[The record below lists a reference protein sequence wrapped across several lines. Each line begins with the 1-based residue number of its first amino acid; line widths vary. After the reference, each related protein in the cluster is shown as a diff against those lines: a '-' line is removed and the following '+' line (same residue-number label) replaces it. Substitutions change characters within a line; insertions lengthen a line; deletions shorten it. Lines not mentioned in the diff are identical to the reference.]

1 MEARISRTSARAIS
15 NRRLGRSAADDGTD
29 SRIGAAGG
37 ASDAGIGHGKKS
49 IRHLRLSKTGQRK
62 LVNALKEYHDCAV
75 ELGCDLLGLPRSTYY
90 YQSRRKAEVQLEAD
104 LRLISGQH
112 PTYGTRRITH
122 QLRRRPYGYGIN
134 RKHTQRIMRY
144 LGLLRPVKHRKC
156 RTTNSMHPYPRYQ
169 NLVEDLV
176 IIRPNQVWVSDV
188 TYIRLGQEFVYL
200 AVVMDVFTRAIRG
213 WALSR
218 SLDGELTLS
227 ALKQALAGHCPEIHH
242 SDQGVQYAAT
252 NYVQLLVAHHVQ
264 ISMAAVGKAEEN
276 GYAERLMRTIKEEEV
291 DLSEYRS
298 FKDAYQQIGRFMEDV
313 YMTKRIHSSLGYLTP
328 VEFEAAFWLL
338 QPQTGPPLG

>member
-1 MEARISRTSARAIS
+1 M
-15 NRRLGRSAADDGTD
+15 
-29 SRIGAAGG
+29 
-37 ASDAGIGHGKKS
+37 
-49 IRHLRLSKTGQRK
+49 
-62 LVNALKEYHDCAV
+62 
-75 ELGCDLLGLPRSTYY
+75 
-90 YQSRRKAEVQLEAD
+90 EAD
-104 LRLISGQH
+104 LRLVSGQH

-122 QLRRRPYGYGIN
+122 QLRRKPYGYVIN

-144 LGLLRPVKHRKC
+144 LGLLRPVKRRKC
-156 RTTNSMHPYPRYQ
+156 RTTNSAHPYPRYP

-176 IIRPNQVWVSDV
+176 VVRPDQVWVSDV

-200 AVVMDVFTRAIRG
+200 AVIMDVCACAIRG

-218 SLDGELTLS
+218 SLDGELTLT
-227 ALKQALAGHCPEIHH
+227 ALKQALEGHYPEIHH
-242 SDQGVQYAAT
+242 SDQGVQYAAS
-252 NYVQLLVAHHVQ
+252 NYVQVLISHQVQ

-291 DLSEYRS
+291 DLSEYQS
-298 FKDAYQQIGRFMEDV
+298 FEDAFQQIGRFMEDV

-338 QPQTGPPLG
+338 KPQTGSPLG